1 MPDTSPDLPAMSP
14 LAVYRQA
21 VEQRGFAP
29 DEAQRRAAE
38 ALERCFQALHEA
50 HRHGAIQGVYLWGP
64 VGRGKTWLMDHF
76 YQCLRVPARRQHFH
90 HFMQW
95 VHQRQFELTGT
106 ADPLRALARELARDV
121 RVLCFD
127 ELFVSDI
134 GDAILL
140 GSLLRIMFEE
150 GVVLVATSNQPPEQ
164 LYADGFNRERFLP
177 AIEAI
182 QRHMAVVAVDGGQDH
197 RLHPGRA
204 EQRYWVVE
212 AGQASGFAELFA
224 RLSAGEAASTQPIE
238 LGHRPLAV
246 HRHSESVLWCSY
258 AQLCEAPLSALD
270 FIGLCDRYR
279 AILMD
284 DLPCLSAS
292 QREAHSPWH
301 RGRRATGGGGGSR
314 IAAVVGARRRRA
326 ALHRPGGRMLRPQGA
341 ALPGGQ
347 GAVGGTL
354 YRGLPGLRLPSH
366 PQPAAR
372 DAAGTLR
379 QRQRRLA
386 PRRRSG
392 NCGWPPALIR
402 RPGRGSVAVPAQQ
415 RVHVLRRRA
424 ALELQQFR
432 GAVGEETVDAGR
444 A

>member
-21 VEQRGFAP
+21 VGQRGFAP

-292 QREAHSPWH
+292 QRE
-301 RGRRATGGGGGSR
+301 GR
-314 IAAVVGARRRRA
+314 IARGTEDGAQLVEAGDRELPQLSVHDDGVRRFIALVDECYDRKVPLYLEARAPLEALYTEGYLAFAFRRT
-326 ALHRPGGRMLRPQGA
+326 LSRLREMQ
-341 ALPGGQ
+341 L
-347 GAVGGTL
+347 
-354 YRGLPGLRLPSH
+354 
-366 PQPAAR
+366 AR
-372 DAAGTLR
+372 FGSDSAG
-379 QRQRRLA
+379 
-386 PRRRSG
+386 
-392 NCGWPPALIR
+392 
-402 RPGRGSVAVPAQQ
+402 
-415 RVHVLRRRA
+415 
-424 ALELQQFR
+424 
-432 GAVGEETVDAGR
+432 
-444 A
+444 